1 MCHDAAFAPRTV
13 IASSSGS
20 YAHSRSRP
28 RSHASHVFLMRLRI
42 GMHLMVLLFYF
53 VLLMHPMCFIV
64 RMVELLHPMW
74 EPKARRVSLAFG
86 FQILCN

>member
-1 MCHDAAFAPRTV
+1 MLIVGVDLGVVHLML
-13 IASSSGS
+13 
-20 YAHSRSRP
+20 
-28 RSHASHVFLMRLRI
+28 FLMRLRI

-64 RMVELLHPMW
+64 RMIELLHPMW

-86 FQILCN
+86 FQNPM